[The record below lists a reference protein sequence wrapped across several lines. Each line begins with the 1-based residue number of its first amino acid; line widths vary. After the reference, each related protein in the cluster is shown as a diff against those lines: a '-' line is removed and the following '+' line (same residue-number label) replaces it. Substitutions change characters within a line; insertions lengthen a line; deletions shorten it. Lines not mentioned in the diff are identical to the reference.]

1 MKIETRHDPDGFW
14 SAIDADNYEAESDSE
29 GLVEQVTGRAMARP
43 NSRPFAIYSIR
54 PKRKSRNASVLD
66 VLIPVI

>member
-29 GLVEQVTGRAMARP
+29 RTWSTSPQGYGDTEIEAVRDLLEQIEEQIIAGRIHA
-43 NSRPFAIYSIR
+43 
-54 PKRKSRNASVLD
+54 
-66 VLIPVI
+66 